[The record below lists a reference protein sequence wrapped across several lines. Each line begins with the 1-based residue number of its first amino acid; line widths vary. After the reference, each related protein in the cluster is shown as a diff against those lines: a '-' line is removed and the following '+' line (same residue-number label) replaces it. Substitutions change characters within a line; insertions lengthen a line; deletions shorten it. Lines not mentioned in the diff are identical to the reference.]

1 LYTGRGPVCG
11 MIIRGGGADGAGG
24 FAGEAACICVT
35 LLCAGG
41 WVVVRVFPVGGAG
54 AITRGGTAIACGA
67 FVVLGAGEAAG
78 GVAAGGVTGV
88 LGGITTT
95 DGGR

>member
-1 LYTGRGPVCG
+1 
-11 MIIRGGGADGAGG
+11 MIIRGGGAMGADGLAGV
-24 FAGEAACICVT
+24 EACICVT

-41 WVVVRVFPVGGAG
+41 CAAGGTLPVGAAG
-54 AITRGGTAIACGA
+54 VITRGGTAIACGA
-67 FVVLGAGEAAG
+67 LVVLVADEPAG
-78 GVAAGGVTGV
+78 GVAADGGTGL